1 MLYTGQ
7 FFNVIKIAVEILDV
21 NDHSPKFD
29 DDWSTFG
36 LTLNISET
44 VLPGSAFSLPGAVD
58 EDSGDLGVQGYRLVN
73 AGRPDVSAALP
84 FDLVFEPRSAGAALS
99 VGL

>member
-1 MLYTGQ
+1 MVSYIAPVGNAVGR
-7 FFNVIKIAVEILDV
+7 FFDVIKIAVEILDV

-36 LTLNISET
+36 PTLNISES

-58 EDSGDLGVQGYRLVN
+58 EDSSNFGVLGYRLVSL
-73 AGRPDVSAALP
+73 GRRDFNTVLP
-84 FDLVFEPRSAGAALS
+84 FDLVFEPR
-99 VGL
+99 